1 MLRST
6 VWRLRVLTQFIYK
19 CHMLQLSKAEQDALE
34 TTELSAQH
42 NITVVLNKF
51 SQMGKIAPLDS
62 LALNSN

>member
-1 MLRST
+1 MLCSS

-42 NITVVLNKF
+42 TTVVLNKF

-62 LALNSN
+62 LVLNSN